1 MQCSVL
7 IITIITAPGVELQPV
22 VIPGLPEVAVDAEHL
37 LQLVYGPD
45 VADGEVKDY
54 LHGAATEPVVTDMRM
69 TNPAVSILRVFK
81 LALRFFR

>member
-22 VIPGLPEVAVDAEHL
+22 IIPGLPEVAVDAEHL

-54 LHGAATEPVVTDMRM
+54 LHRLPRAVFGPHLLVVTLLHQQ
-69 TNPAVSILRVFK
+69 VIQCI
-81 LALRFFR
+81 